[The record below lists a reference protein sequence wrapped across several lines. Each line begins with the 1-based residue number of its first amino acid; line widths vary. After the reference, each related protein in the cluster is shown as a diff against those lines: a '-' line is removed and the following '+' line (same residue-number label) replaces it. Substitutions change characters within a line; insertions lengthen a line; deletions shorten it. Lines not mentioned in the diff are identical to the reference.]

1 MKNLSLGLNALLI
14 VAVAILYYLHFSNT
28 KSTEDVITEPGIE
41 ALEEPILV
49 SEKIT
54 SKIGYI
60 NTDSLRANYKLYK
73 ELIDKLKRR
82 EKKYE
87 KELNSKSAAFEKEV
101 MAFQQK
107 APTMTQFEGQM
118 KQKELAKKEEELY
131 GLQEKFAI
139 KFQNEQTKLDEEFQ
153 GTVNSFIKNYN
164 KDAAY
169 NIIIGA
175 SKLGS
180 VVLDYNEGINITT
193 EIIGGLNKEYDVNNA
208 PKEVQK

>member
-1 MKNLSLGLNALLI
+1 MKNLSVGLNVILVI
-14 VAVAILYYLHFSNT
+14 AVAILYYLHFSST
-28 KSTEDVITEPGIE
+28 KLTEDVITEPTVEVIE
-41 ALEEPILV
+41 KPVLS
-49 SEKIT
+49 SEKIV

-87 KELNSKSAAFEKEV
+87 KELNSKSLAFEKEV

-118 KQKELAKKEEELY
+118 RQKELAKKEKELY

-139 KFQNEQTKLDEEFQ
+139 KFQNEQTKLDDKFQ
-153 GTVNSFIKNYN
+153 KTVNDFIKNYN

-175 SKLGS
+175 SKMGN

-193 EIIGGLNKEYDVNNA
+193 EVVGGLNEQYDIENA

>member
-1 MKNLSLGLNALLI
+1 MKNLSVGLNVILVI
-14 VAVAILYYLHFSNT
+14 AVAILYYLHFSST
-28 KSTEDVITEPGIE
+28 KLTEDVITEPTVEVIE
-41 ALEEPILV
+41 KPVLS
-49 SEKIT
+49 SEKIV

-87 KELNSKSAAFEKEV
+87 KELNSKSLAFEKEV

-107 APTMTQFEGQM
+107 APTMTQFEGKM
-118 KQKELAKKEEELY
+118 RQKELAKKEKELY

-139 KFQNEQTKLDEEFQ
+139 KFQNEQTKLDDKFQ
-153 GTVNSFIKNYN
+153 KTVNDFIKNYN

-175 SKLGS
+175 SKMGN

-193 EIIGGLNKEYDVNNA
+193 EVVGGLNEQYDIENA